1 MASAHSPSRT
11 LNRFFRLLAP
21 EKKDIGLV
29 YIYAVLSGLINL
41 TLPLGIQAII
51 GLTLANTLSTSWVLL
66 IVLVTLGTV
75 AAGVIQILQISITEV
90 LQQRLFARASFE
102 YTYRIPRLRV
112 ESLKSYYPPELVN
125 RFFDTMTIQ
134 KGIPKIL
141 IDFSTA
147 ILQIFFGLLLLSFY
161 HPFFVFFAVFLVV
174 TLTLIIRYTGPR
186 GLYTSLEESDY
197 KYGVVFWLE
206 EIARTLTTFK
216 LAGVTDFPMKKSNGL
231 VTKYLDARKKHFK
244 VLVFQYSNIV
254 FFKTII
260 TAGLLVM
267 GSLLLIDRQI
277 NLGQFV
283 ASEIVIILIIGSVE
297 KLVLSADTVYDVL
310 TATEKVAKITDIPL
324 EPETGVSFESVNTGK
339 GMAVEFRNTTLEF
352 ADADNPSLE
361 NFNLLVQPGEKIC
374 ISGASGS
381 GKTLLVHLLSG
392 FYDTYSGVIIFNG
405 IPQSSYNLRTLR
417 SHIGDCLTQ
426 KLLFRGTIEEN
437 LTLGNPNI
445 SYQDITR
452 VLDQLGA
459 LEEVQQLPQA
469 FQTVITPEGRQLSN
483 TVGRKLILAKCALK
497 KPQLL
502 LMDNFLSSLAGEE
515 QVRIG
520 RFVTSNPDW
529 TLVAISNNPRF
540 AAMCDRVVVMDGGKI
555 ADIGP
560 LEELASKPYYSK
572 IFGATP
578 TA

>member
-1 MASAHSPSRT
+1 MS
-11 LNRFFRLLAP
+11 
-21 EKKDIGLV
+21 
-29 YIYAVLSGLINL
+29 
-41 TLPLGIQAII
+41 
-51 GLTLANTLSTSWVLL
+51 
-66 IVLVTLGTV
+66 
-75 AAGVIQILQISITEV
+75 
-90 LQQRLFARASFE
+90 
-102 YTYRIPRLRV
+102 
-112 ESLKSYYPPELVN
+112 
-125 RFFDTMTIQ
+125 
-134 KGIPKIL
+134 
-141 IDFSTA
+141 
-147 ILQIFFGLLLLSFY
+147 
-161 HPFFVFFAVFLVV
+161 
-174 TLTLIIRYTGPR
+174 
-186 GLYTSLEESDY
+186 
-197 KYGVVFWLE
+197 
-206 EIARTLTTFK
+206 
-216 LAGVTDFPMKKSNGL
+216 
-231 VTKYLDARKKHFK
+231 
-244 VLVFQYSNIV
+244 
-254 FFKTII
+254 
-260 TAGLLVM
+260 
-267 GSLLLIDRQI
+267 
-277 NLGQFV
+277 
-283 ASEIVIILIIGSVE
+283 
-297 KLVLSADTVYDVL
+297 
-310 TATEKVAKITDIPL
+310 
-324 EPETGVSFESVNTGK
+324 
-339 GMAVEFRNTTLEF
+339 VEFRNTTLEF

-361 NFNLLVQPGEKIC
+361 NFNLLVQPGEKLC

-555 ADIGP
+555 ADVGP